1 MIEFLEAYQNFAKN
15 TGIFAPFFWLLG
27 LIPIIFLWFIILYPF
42 YYAYKQYKLEQDVK
56 KAQIETAKYLKIIAE
71 NAQNQKENSQN

>member
-1 MIEFLEAYQNFAKN
+1 MENSTSQDFIM
-15 TGIFAPFFWLLG
+15 WLWV
-27 LIPIIFLWFIILYPF
+27 IIFWYWIFKIF
-42 YYAYKQYKLEQDVK
+42 YNQYKRQKLEQDAK